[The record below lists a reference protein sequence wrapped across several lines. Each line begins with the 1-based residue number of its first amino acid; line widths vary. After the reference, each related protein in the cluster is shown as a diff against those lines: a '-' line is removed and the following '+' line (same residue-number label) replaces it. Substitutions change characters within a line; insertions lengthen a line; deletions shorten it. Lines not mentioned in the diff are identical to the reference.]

1 MPETKSVG
9 KFEMEV
15 LFAVWGLRDNAY
27 GVTIAERLG
36 ERTGKEP
43 TIGKL
48 YTTLERLTNKGLLES
63 HLGEP
68 TKVRGGRRKK
78 FFQITGSGQQT
89 ASIAYNNFI
98 GLTADL
104 PIPISVER
112 SS

>member
-1 MPETKSVG
+1 MSGTKSIG

-27 GVTIAERLG
+27 GVTIAERFG
-36 ERTGKEP
+36 ERTGQEP

-68 TKVRGGRRKK
+68 TKERGGRRKK
-78 FFQITGSGQQT
+78 FFEITGSGQQA
-89 ASIAYNNFI
+89 ASNAYNRI
-98 GLTADL
+98 VALTAEL
-104 PIPISVER
+104 PIPISGER
-112 SS
+112 SA

>member
-1 MPETKSVG
+1 MSGTKSIG

-27 GVTIAERLG
+27 GVTISERLT
-36 ERTGKEP
+36 ERTGQEP

-48 YTTLERLTNKGLLES
+48 YTTLERLTNKGFSES

-68 TKVRGGRRKK
+68 TKERGGRRKM
-78 FFQITGSGQQT
+78 FFRITGLGKHA
-89 ASIAYNNFI
+89 ASIAYNRLVA
-98 GLTADL
+98 LTADL
-104 PIPISVER
+104 SIPIGVEQ